1 MIHKKSLAE
10 NRMCKD
16 CNWVQLF
23 HRRFL
28 GFFEYKSVRR
38 NYLCWE
44 SFITRFPLSH
54 CRLNSADKSLAK
66 WRSLSHEA
74 NFRVLSILQTDHSN
88 TFLWII
94 GLASLRMQNPHS
106 VRKPVFMQLQGA
118 YGNRQAA
125 CFKNSSSY
133 SRRRSFRESRKAKVA
148 CAAIISWPSSFID
161 FAFSPR

>member
-28 GFFEYKSVRR
+28 GSFEYKSVRR

-74 NFRVLSILQTDHSN
+74 NFRVLSILQTE
-88 TFLWII
+88 LII
-94 GLASLRMQNPHS
+94 LTRFSE
-106 VRKPVFMQLQGA
+106 
-118 YGNRQAA
+118 
-125 CFKNSSSY
+125 SSAWQVLECKIHIPC
-133 SRRRSFRESRKAKVA
+133 ESRFLCNCRARTGIDKLPASRIPVPILDDGRSEKAEKQKLHA
-148 CAAIISWPSSFID
+148 L
-161 FAFSPR
+161 R